1 MTGLTIASKIEL
13 NVSPDTLGR
22 KKNTYSFSFMLVFF
36 FPFLAMLQEVA

>member
-22 KKNTYSFSFMLVFF
+22 KKNTYSGFMLFFF